1 MPTNIFRRVSSNR
14 FNDAASGRIKG
25 SVGGASQNIFNEF
38 FEPVVGGGSYSLP
51 VSVATFTRTGLAAN
65 VLRGIQLPVTKASFN
80 ETGVDNILRKANV
93 LPVVVSPYA
102 LSSPGSTLRRASL
115 LPVDKGTYTLN
126 GINNVLSKGVLF
138 VGSPA
143 SFILSGKDALLT
155 KQFALPVVKGT
166 YTLGGNS
173 ANLILARLLS
183 IERGIFALTGRD
195 NSFLYNPLGG
205 GGLTSQQ
212 IYDMKL
218 AVFNE
223 LNTLRA
229 FNDMGRL
236 QNTMSASNGSTP
248 ATDVEIGLAQTE
260 LTAMLKKTRIML
272 LAK

>member
-14 FNDAASGRIKG
+14 FESADGGRIKG

-51 VSVATFTRTGLAAN
+51 VSAAAFTRTGVSANLLRGTRLPVSNAVFNDTFIDN
-65 VLRGIQLPVTKASFN
+65 VLRKTS
-80 ETGVDNILRKANV
+80 V
-93 LPVVVSPYA
+93 LPVVVSSYTIA
-102 LSSPGSTLRRASL
+102 SPGATLRRASL
-115 LPVDKGTYTLN
+115 LPVVKGSYTLN
-126 GINNVLSKGVLF
+126 GINNVLSKGVIF

-173 ANLILARLLS
+173 ANLILAKLLS

-195 NSFLYNPLGG
+195 NSFLYNPVGG

-236 QNTMSASNGSTP
+236 QNTMSASNGSAS
-248 ATDVEIGLAQTE
+248 ATNEEIGLAQTE
-260 LTAMLKKTRIML
+260 LTTMLKRTRIML